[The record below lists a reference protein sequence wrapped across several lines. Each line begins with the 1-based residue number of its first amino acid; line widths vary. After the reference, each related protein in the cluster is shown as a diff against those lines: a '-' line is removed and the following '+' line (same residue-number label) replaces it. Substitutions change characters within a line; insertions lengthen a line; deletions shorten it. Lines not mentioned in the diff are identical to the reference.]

1 MGGGEENKRSYVPGG
16 QALMMGLQKSHSW
29 WHRHG
34 AAISGAPSGLW
45 LETLI
50 ELRKV
55 SEAAVCAWGGGGAAA
70 LCLYPDGHRR
80 FPGCWRAVRAF
91 CSLAERRAVLSFSQT
106 PR

>member
-1 MGGGEENKRSYVPGG
+1 MYLCLVGGGEENKRSYVPGG

-55 SEAAVCAWGGGGAAA
+55 SEAAVCAWGVVVQQPCACTLMGTGVFRGA
-70 LCLYPDGHRR
+70 G
-80 FPGCWRAVRAF
+80 
-91 CSLAERRAVLSFSQT
+91 ELSGLFAH
-106 PR
+106 